1 MSCIPNYVVLS
12 KKDRYDKGR
21 VFQDHVKELLG
32 RAGYVEGQLYS
43 TGGEFQDG
51 YYERLQELGKRAY
64 TSPDITVLN
73 SWDHPEKGLDK
84 RFGIACSRRDA
95 RFDRFGTSCVTFPQY
110 QRRALREIVDKIGMP
125 IYIVFGRKLNGS
137 DYAVSV
143 SDMSEPDE
151 FMDLVDQS
159 TGTERA
165 TAIYHVDN
173 LWSWAAF
180 IQHRIGMGDKEPN
193 ANRVKG
199 IASIA

>member
-1 MSCIPNYVVLS
+1 
-12 KKDRYDKGR
+12 
-21 VFQDHVKELLG
+21 
-32 RAGYVEGQLYS
+32 
-43 TGGEFQDG
+43 
-51 YYERLQELGKRAY
+51 
-64 TSPDITVLN
+64 
-73 SWDHPEKGLDK
+73 
-84 RFGIACSRRDA
+84 
-95 RFDRFGTSCVTFPQY
+95 
-110 QRRALREIVDKIGMP
+110 LREIVDKIGMP